1 MTYFAPNIIREEI
14 KNESILQ
21 RIAAGEPT
29 AVQDCLDKYS
39 RLIWSLA
46 KKFTRTTE
54 DAEDAVQEIFID
66 LWQHAERFD
75 PRKAAEVTFIALVAR
90 RRLID
95 RLRKITRQPQFQ
107 DIDDVIISCPMNV
120 EHKMHTS
127 LDAIRATQIINKL
140 RPEQKQVMHLAI
152 YAGMSHSEIAEQT
165 GLPLGTVKTN
175 IRRGFQKV
183 RNSFG
188 LKSHN
193 SNYAVI

>member
-1 MTYFAPNIIREEI
+1 MTYFAPNIISEEI

-39 RLIWSLA
+39 GLVWSLA

-75 PRKAAEVTFIALVAR
+75 PRKAAEITFIALVAR

-95 RLRKITRQPQFQ
+95 RLRKLTRQPNFQ
-107 DIDDVIISCPMNV
+107 DIDDVTISCPINA
-120 EHKMHTS
+120 EHQIHTS
-127 LDAIRATQIINKL
+127 LDAIRVTKVINQF
-140 RPEQKQVMHLAI
+140 RPEQKEIIHLAI
-152 YAGMSHSEIAEQT
+152 YAGMSHSEIAEKL
-165 GLPLGTVKTN
+165 GLPLGTVKTH

-183 RNSFG
+183 RRSFG
-188 LKSHN
+188 IKSN
-193 SNYAVI
+193 RPNFATG

>member
-1 MTYFAPNIIREEI
+1 MTYFAPNIISEEI

-39 RLIWSLA
+39 GLVWSLA

-75 PRKAAEVTFIALVAR
+75 PRKAAEITFIALVAR

-95 RLRKITRQPQFQ
+95 RLRKITRQPIFQ
-107 DIDDVIISCPMNV
+107 DIDDITITCPMNV

-127 LDAIRATQIINKL
+127 LDAIRVTKVINQF
-140 RPEQKQVMHLAI
+140 RPEQKEIIHLAI
-152 YAGMSHSEIAEQT
+152 YAGMSHSEIAEKL
-165 GLPLGTVKTN
+165 GLPLGTVKTH

-183 RNSFG
+183 RQSFR
-188 LKSHN
+188 LKSN
-193 SNYAVI
+193 SSNFASA